1 MKKGKINKTM
11 TKLSKKE
18 QIKLAKQ
25 IVFISKIIERSKQR
39 NIKMILKRLNQMSP
53 NDVSTLCRI
62 IKAF

>member
-1 MKKGKINKTM
+1 M